1 MERKLWLALY
11 RLVERHCQP
20 TARVVFSD
28 RWIALIYL
36 WSVVNDRPR
45 CWALQPHHWPD
56 GLGPAQLPSEA
67 TLSRRLKRPA
77 VAALLAAV
85 EAELASDP
93 NAALL
98 KVIDAKPLPVGSMSK
113 DPDARWG
120 QAGKAKAKGY
130 KLFAL
135 WGRGPVPIAWSVG
148 PMNADEGTRAQELL
162 PRLRGGGYVLGDC
175 AYDET
180 PLYRLAGDHEHQLVA
195 PRKRPGAGLGHRRHS
210 PQRLRSIEL
219 LEGPA
224 RQGRAAFAA
233 GLYACRTEVERRFS
247 QLTCYGGGLGPL
259 PAWVRRTHRVT
270 LWVQA
275 KIILRAVKE
284 TVEQGLA
291 A

>member
-11 RLVERHCQP
+11 QLVERHCRR
-20 TARVVFSD
+20 AAHVVYSD
-28 RWIALIYL
+28 RWIVLIYL
-36 WSVVNDRPR
+36 WSVVKDRPR
-45 CWALQPHHWPD
+45 RWALQPSNWPK

-67 TLSRRLKRPA
+67 TLSRRIKRPA

-85 EAELASDP
+85 EADLAGDP
-93 NAALL
+93 NATLL
-98 KVIDAKPLPVGSMSK
+98 KLIDAKPLPVGSMSK

-148 PMNADEGTRAQELL
+148 PMNADEGTRAHALL
-162 PRLRGGGYVLGDC
+162 AGLRGGGYVVGDC
-175 AYDET
+175 AYDEN
-180 PLYRLAGDHEHQLVA
+180 PLYERAGDHGHQLVA

-210 PQRLRSIEL
+210 PQRLRSIAL
-219 LEGPA
+219 LEGA
-224 RQGRAAFAA
+224 GGQGRSAFAA

-247 QLTCYGGGLGPL
+247 QLTSYGGGLGPL

-275 KIILRAVKE
+275 KIIIRAVKE
-284 TVEQGLA
+284 AVEQRLA